1 MQINRFDGGINT
13 RLAPHLLKASEAVAS
28 VNIDPISGVLKPFQ
42 QAQAQNAN
50 LGKSFIWFNN
60 LWVGR
65 DTRTSFATYNKVLFS
80 ADGVNPPEYTIDGA
94 QWNSLHIPA
103 PSEPLKVAPLT
114 LNTLTE
120 IQQVTTPFE
129 WNDGSLPERDNQIGF
144 GVQEGHDELFHG
156 FNVNW
161 NFRRRYKIKIQHP
174 KAPIYT
180 TLSGENFFKFY
191 INHLSNSNSA
201 HWYEYIITYLRYS
214 PQYPLDRIKMFFAN
228 WDDTSG
234 KYVKAYTANWR
245 PLTDGRAICIA
256 ANAVAPE
263 VFYEKET
270 REFPSGTTLNY
281 VLRWKGNTE
290 AESKVEQ
297 ASLTLNYQNALC
309 YGTRIKMHDGYTLE
323 AFRNGKKCILAE
335 YDGWYYDNQVSSE
348 TLIESKVSYLYTY
361 YVSKL
366 GIETPPSKVA
376 EVVAAGNSLKF
387 QINWELPTDPQID
400 QVRIYR
406 FGGGISAPSLVGTY
420 PIALRT
426 ITDSL
431 NSPIDG
437 RILTTQTNI
446 PAPEKL
452 AGISVIYAMLW
463 GFQGNTLYYSQIGN
477 PFAWSA
483 YNSIIMEG
491 EITGFGA
498 VPNGILIFL
507 KTQTYLLTGQTP
519 QNFTK
524 FLLSTTIGCISRVS
538 IQQFQNGLIWLGEN
552 GLYISNGGN
561 VADITQAKYTNFT
574 LSRPFASLV
583 WNNFYILATADNMLM
598 VDLKNLRIF
607 YLSDKAVYLAY
618 KGAKLYHLDSNGDL
632 YETFG
637 GEHPRELVFHSATY
651 AEGSLTNRKNYS
663 TIYFHSTGD
672 LQVKVFLDNILA
684 GESVLQK
691 GVTEL
696 KLSSQHT
703 RGYGIRFE
711 IVGSGTLN
719 EIEYKAEGRQNGR

>member
-256 ANAVAPE
+256 ENAVAPE

-323 AFRNGKKCILAE
+323 AFRNGKKCILTE